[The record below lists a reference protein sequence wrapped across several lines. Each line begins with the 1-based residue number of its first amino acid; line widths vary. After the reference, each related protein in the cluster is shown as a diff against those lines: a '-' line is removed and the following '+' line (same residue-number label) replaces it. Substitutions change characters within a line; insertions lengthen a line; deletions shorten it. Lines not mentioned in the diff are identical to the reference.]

1 MKLADITDTNNSQD
15 PTLNC
20 GSHSVRS
27 WDLMPG
33 RTSVLSL
40 TGSDRSA
47 TWQKAKALFTCAT
60 LVANPMSQATIVR
73 ITSYEEH
80 GGSPGEELCTGMHI
94 NQLSHFLS

>member
-1 MKLADITDTNNSQD
+1 MKLADITDTNTSQD

-27 WDLMPG
+27 WDLM
-33 RTSVLSL
+33 

-60 LVANPMSQATIVR
+60 LVANPLSQATIMR

-80 GGSPGEELCTGMHI
+80 GGSSGEELCTGMHI